1 MGCKA
6 DLASFCL
13 YSSIMCILE
22 LTYLFVSLGL
32 SSSLDKH
39 LQLRNSG
46 QVMAPL

>member
-13 YSSIMCILE
+13 YSSITCILE